1 MERGKFITLEGVDGC
16 GKSTQARLLARAL
29 ELAGRDVLLLR
40 EPGGV
45 SISEQIRAILLDPSN
60 EGMSATC
67 ELLLYE
73 AARAQLVHEVI
84 APALASGA
92 VVVCDR
98 FYDSTTAYQGFAG
111 GLGEKDV
118 ARANELAVGGCHPD
132 LTIVYDLPAAEAYAR
147 ATAGEPDRMEAKGL
161 AYQEQVAA
169 GFAAVAAA
177 DPARVRTV
185 DAAGS
190 VAAVLA
196 RTVSEVEDALDLT
209 VPATACAYALAGQLG
224 AGATADPGQ
233 EGEVR

>member
-1 MERGKFITLEGVDGC
+1 MPFITLEGIDGC
-16 GKSTQARLLARAL
+16 GKSTQARLIAAAL
-29 ELAGRDVLLLR
+29 EHAGHDVLLLR

-45 SISEQIRAILLDPSN
+45 EISEKIRALLLDPAN
-60 EGMSATC
+60 GAMCDAC